1 MILLMAFALIITIF
15 LHELGHLFMAKLCG
29 CKVEVFSIGFW
40 KPILWWKKI
49 KGTIYQ
55 ISPWLFGGYCQLKDE
70 LSASNDKDSF
80 SNLPYRKKVLISV
93 AGCAINIILGAI
105 FIPLGLFRANYN
117 LYFFGFF
124 NLTLGIMNMIPF
136 PTLDGSYLYLVWL
149 EKFYGKKKGY
159 ALMNKL
165 CKIGFISI
173 MVLNVLSVPYIVW
186 LWKTGA
192 FK

>member
-1 MILLMAFALIITIF
+1 MLLLMAFALIITIF

-29 CKVEVFSIGFW
+29 CKVEVFSLGFW
-40 KPILWWKKI
+40 KPVLWWRKI

-55 ISPWLFGGYCQLKDE
+55 ITPWLLGGYCQLKDE
-70 LSASNDKDSF
+70 LSASKDKDSF

-93 AGCAINIILGAI
+93 AGCAINVILGAI
-105 FIPLGLFRANYN
+105 FIPLGLMWAHYSF
-117 LYFFGFF
+117 YFFGFL
-124 NLTLGIMNMIPF
+124 NLTLGIINMIPF
-136 PTLDGSYLYLVWL
+136 PALDGSYLYLVWL

-159 ALMNKL
+159 VLMNKL

-173 MVLNVLSVPYIVW
+173 MVLNVLSIPYIVW